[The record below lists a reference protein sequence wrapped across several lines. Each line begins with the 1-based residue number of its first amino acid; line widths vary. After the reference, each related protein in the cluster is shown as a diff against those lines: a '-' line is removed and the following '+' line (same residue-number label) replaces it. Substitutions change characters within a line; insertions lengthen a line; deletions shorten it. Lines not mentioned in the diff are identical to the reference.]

1 MSSAIQRKTNR
12 KDDAMSPVIG
22 ASLMTAMAVTLVS
35 VVAVFAGNA
44 MGSVDPAPVSVLDI
58 TASAD
63 NIMIHHMSGNELD
76 GSLMKVIIC
85 NPDGTNVLSSGPLSV
100 AGVGKFSV
108 GQTIDITNNIGDG
121 KKLSQYLIP
130 GREIRVQVLYDENY
144 KIADKTLV
152 VKNGSGN
159 GGIEYLQL
167 TIDAN
172 TWYKTETDAINAYT
186 GNKSVQTPKAIG
198 AKEIQ
203 VKKDA
208 VITVTRSGAADDYT
222 VSPEII
228 NTIKL
233 SFNGQDVAWAV
244 VNSAAYTAEETTFSP
259 RDTVSF
265 NGANTNFTLTFEK
278 TGEETLAASNGFKE
292 AMTVSLN

>member
-208 VITVTRSGAADDYT
+208 VITVTRSGATDDYT
-222 VSPEII
+222 VSPAII

-244 VNSAAYTAEETTFSP
+244 VNSAAYTGEETTFSP

-265 NGANTNFTLTFEK
+265 NGANSNITLNFEK
-278 TGEETLAASNGFKE
+278 TGEETLAAANGFKE